1 MKNIIFLDIDGV
13 LNDEQWLRS
22 ESERMNDIVKAGKM
36 NRMSY
41 HYAKIK
47 PELVDNLNMIID
59 STNAKIVV
67 SSAWRIYG
75 WEMMKL
81 ILQEVRVKGEVIS
94 VTGKRSPNMT
104 RGACIRNWIDNYQGY
119 TGEPEPNYV
128 VLDDSPDMEGI
139 DLKRFVH
146 TVFQDGLTEKKAVE
160 AIGNLTTKR

>member
-1 MKNIIFLDIDGV
+1 MNIIFLDIDGV

-22 ESERMNDIVKAGKM
+22 ESDRMSDIVEAGKM

-47 PELVDNLNMIID
+47 PQLVKNLNRIIYATD
-59 STNAKIVV
+59 AKIVV

-81 ILQEVRVKGEVIS
+81 ILREVGVEGEVIS
-94 VTGKRSPNMT
+94 VTGKRPPNMT
-104 RGACIRNWIDNYQGY
+104 RGACIRTWLNNHHGY

-128 VLDDSPDMEGI
+128 VIDDSDDMQGI
-139 DLKRFVH
+139 DYDRFVH
-146 TVFQDGLTEKKAVE
+146 TVFQDGLTEDKAAE
-160 AIGNLTTKR
+160 AIGILTHKR